1 MFCWKWQRSCF
12 IKGAANFL
20 RKAHDD
26 EFIPMA
32 NACASAGISLMSCN
46 RAGKAGLLDVRQRRL
61 RLCFVVSSAMTVS
74 AFLKN
79 HIAVAAEQFD
89 VSVIANTT
97 DVRFLRRMGLDA
109 TLHPIAIVRP
119 ISLWQDLSALRV
131 LVRLFRAE
139 RFDIVHSVSPK
150 AGLLAMFAAML
161 AGVPHRVHTFTGQV
175 WVTRRGWRRWM
186 FKKAD
191 SLLGALTTRILVD
204 SPSQRDFLVIEG
216 VFDPDKAEVIGKGSV
231 CGVDSGRFRPDPD
244 ARRQLRDTLGI
255 PQSDPV
261 LLFLGRLNRDKGVL
275 DLVAAFAALAQQF
288 PAVRLLLVGPD
299 EDGLAGRIAQA
310 SGTAADRV
318 QRIDYTQNPE
328 SYMAAADIF
337 CLPSY
342 REGFGQ
348 VLVEAAAAGLPAVAS
363 RIYGI
368 TDAVVEGET
377 GLLHPPGDVVA
388 IQAALSQLICDS
400 PKRAA
405 MGKRAR
411 RRALAEFSQAESTQG
426 LMVFY
431 GKMLD

>member
-1 MFCWKWQRSCF
+1 
-12 IKGAANFL
+12 
-20 RKAHDD
+20 
-26 EFIPMA
+26 
-32 NACASAGISLMSCN
+32 
-46 RAGKAGLLDVRQRRL
+46 
-61 RLCFVVSSAMTVS
+61 MTVL

-79 HIAVAAEQFD
+79 HIAAATEHYD
-89 VSVIANTT
+89 VSVVANTA
-97 DVRFLRRMGLDA
+97 DAGFLRGLGLVA
-109 TLHPIAIVRP
+109 TLHPVEIVRP

-131 LVRLFRAE
+131 LVGLFRQHN
-139 RFDIVHSVSPK
+139 FDIVHSVSPK

-161 AGVPHRVHTFTGQV
+161 AGVRHRVHTFTGQV

-186 FKKAD
+186 LRKAD
-191 SLLGALTTRILVD
+191 ALLASLTSRILVD
-204 SPSQRDFLVIEG
+204 SPSQREFLVSEG
-216 VFDPDKAEVIGKGSV
+216 VFDADKAEVIGKGSI
-231 CGVDSGRFRPDPD
+231 CGVDSARFHPDSEE
-244 ARRQLRDTLGI
+244 RRTLRDTLGI

-275 DLVAAFAALAQQF
+275 DLVEAFAALAQRF
-288 PAVRLLLVGPD
+288 PEPRLLLVGPD
-299 EDGLAGRIAQA
+299 EDGLAERIAQA
-310 SGTAADRV
+310 SGAAAGRV
-318 QRIDYTQNPE
+318 QRIDYTAQPE
-328 SYMAAADIF
+328 RYMAAADIF

-388 IQAALSQLICDS
+388 IQAALAQLICDA
-400 PKRAA
+400 PRRAA
-405 MGKRAR
+405 MGERAR

-426 LMVFY
+426 LMAFY